1 MPGRDRPSS
10 LPTVSKAFTKE
21 DEEGGVALPN
31 AESFVV
37 PKGPFRITARGAAL
51 LARATDP
58 RARALLARAEV
69 LTAGPRVP
77 TRVALGVTV
86 RTQSSSGGTKSY
98 RIVTPEEQA
107 LTGDGCSIESP
118 IGRALLGAQVGDVRE
133 IQTPRELTELE
144 VLSLEGDSPE
154 PERAGA

>member
-1 MPGRDRPSS
+1 
-10 LPTVSKAFTKE
+10 VSKAFTKE
-21 DEEGGVALPN
+21 DEEGGVALPI

-51 LARATDP
+51 LARAADP
-58 RARALLARAEV
+58 RIRALLARAEV
-69 LTAGPRVP
+69 LAAAPGEP

-86 RTQSSSGGTKSY
+86 RTRTSSGGLKSY

-133 IQTPRELTELE
+133 IRTPRELAEVE
-144 VLSLEGDSPE
+144 VLALEGDSPAL
-154 PERAGA
+154 PTAGGDSY